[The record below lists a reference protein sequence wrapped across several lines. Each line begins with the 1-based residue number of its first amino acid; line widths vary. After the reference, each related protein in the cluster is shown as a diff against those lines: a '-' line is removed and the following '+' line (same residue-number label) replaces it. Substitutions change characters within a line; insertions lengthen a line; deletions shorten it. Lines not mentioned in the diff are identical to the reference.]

1 MNVLQKI
8 SLFKRVLL
16 QNSNTEVF
24 HQPQANIELTQE
36 STPNHDLHILI
47 VEDNAEIRLYL
58 QVLFEKMYK
67 VSVAT
72 NGREGVEKALQ
83 LIPDVVL
90 SDIMMPEMNGLE
102 LCKTLRQNA
111 KTSHIPILLLTA
123 RTASVHEIEGLEL
136 GADDYIHKPFNP
148 YVLLT
153 KLLCFTKQI
162 EIASITAN
170 NYCQEPTQVVI
181 PQEEKVFL
189 RKP

>member
-1 MNVLQKI
+1 M
-8 SLFKRVLL
+8 
-16 QNSNTEVF
+16 
-24 HQPQANIELTQE
+24 
-36 STPNHDLHILI
+36 
-47 VEDNAEIRLYL
+47 
-58 QVLFEKMYK
+58 
-67 VSVAT
+67 
-72 NGREGVEKALQ
+72 GRRVEKALQ

-111 KTSHIPILLLTA
+111 KTSHPHTIINA

-153 KLLCFTKQI
+153 KVTMLLQNRLRLREYYSKQLL
-162 EIASITAN
+162 
-170 NYCQEPTQVVI
+170 QEPTQVVI

-189 RKP
+189 EKAMKIVEDNLETESFNVQALQREMGMSQPVLPKIKGITGKSGVEFIRDIRLNV